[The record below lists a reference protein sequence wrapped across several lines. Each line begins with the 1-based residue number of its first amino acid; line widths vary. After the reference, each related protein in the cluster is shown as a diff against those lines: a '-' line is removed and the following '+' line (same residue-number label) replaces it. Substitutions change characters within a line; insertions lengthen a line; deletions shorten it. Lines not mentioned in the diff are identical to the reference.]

1 MPVPIHVPP
10 PQAHAPSPAA
20 PTDAVNEEEAE
31 EEIDILISSLAI
43 TKSRL
48 ELYFCKANL
57 AFSYPTGFFADG
69 RKHTIYD
76 ILCQPQHR
84 DYYHVMMG
92 LGGTSFRLQ
101 ARIPPSFLDITGRIE
116 SKLDVHNL
124 DTMVVIALARRASDF
139 LGSVHGSDFDNLW
152 TEGEEFPL
160 AFKGLPNLH
169 TQII

>member
-1 MPVPIHVPP
+1 MFLLLKHMILLWLF
-10 PQAHAPSPAA
+10 PATA
-20 PTDAVNEEEAE
+20 ADEDEAE
-31 EEIDILISSLAI
+31 EEIDILISSLAV
-43 TKSRL
+43 TESRP
-48 ELYFCKANL
+48 ELYFCEANL
-57 AFSYPTGFFADG
+57 ALSYPTGFFADG
-69 RKHTIYD
+69 RKCLIYD
-76 ILCQPQHR
+76 ILCRPQHR
-84 DYYHVMMG
+84 DYYRVVMG
-92 LGGTSFRLQ
+92 LGGTSCRLQ

-124 DTMVVIALARRASDF
+124 DTMVVIAAARRASDF